1 MELWSCSVVSGALG
15 LATFLVGIFSDKE
28 KAKVQAHI
36 FMQGVGDLFEQV
48 DHGYEGD
55 SDEVLYYQTK
65 HTDERYTFYIER
77 YVLDELSY

>member
-1 MELWSCSVVSGALG
+1 MELWSCSVVSGSLK
-15 LATFLVGIFSDKE
+15 LATILVGIFSNKE

-65 HTDERYTFYIER
+65 HTNEKFTFYIEG
-77 YVLDELSY
+77 YILDKLSY